1 MSIYGKDHFIKFC
14 ITTYLANV
22 LRFYT
27 MRVCKHFAALLY
39 SCMHIL
45 LIQEIIILVYQYRN
59 HSNKF
64 PVLNF
69 WRGRTL
75 HLYHD
80 SLLWIIIDIEYWN
93 VQ

>member
-39 SCMHIL
+39 SCMHA
-45 LIQEIIILVYQYRN
+45 
-59 HSNKF
+59 HSPN
-64 PVLNF
+64 P
-69 WRGRTL
+69 GD
-75 HLYHD
+75 YYP
-80 SLLWIIIDIEYWN
+80 SISI
-93 VQ
+93 